1 MEKKKSYLKKRRIKK
16 RKTFKTASEGLEH
29 PAPLSSLILGT
40 LRYDDGKPLRR
51 QRKDGK
57 NWVEVAVLARN
68 LGCYEVSKTATSKHK
83 HSP

>member
-1 MEKKKSYLKKRRIKK
+1 MQVCNVLV
-16 RKTFKTASEGLEH
+16 AV
-29 PAPLSSLILGT
+29 AVVLGT

>member
-1 MEKKKSYLKKRRIKK
+1 MLVLGRSESRRWLPSP
-16 RKTFKTASEGLEH
+16 T
-29 PAPLSSLILGT
+29 LSLGT

>member
-1 MEKKKSYLKKRRIKK
+1 MVTILFIGSFLRR
-16 RKTFKTASEGLEH
+16 RGAGV
-29 PAPLSSLILGT
+29 SLPGVSLGT